1 MFRAIWFKG
10 IPVRDFESGG
20 RNLTCNNC
28 GTALDDNAQ
37 FCSNCGTLTK
47 QPQFAATPPAAS
59 VPSYPPPIAYPPQ
72 TSGKAVASLVC
83 GIINVFPFCVIAVI
97 LGHISLSQIKKS
109 AGRLKGEGLAIAGLI
124 FGYLGLVSI
133 PVILIVAAIAIP
145 NLLRAKIAAN
155 ESSAV
160 GSVRNIVLAE
170 MTYQSNNPTVGFTC
184 SLSDLSAAGLIDSTL
199 AGGQRHGYSFSL
211 QNCVAGNEGGPVSK
225 FQLTATPLTYKT
237 TGFGAFC
244 ADETN
249 AVRVDREGSAQNCV
263 DHGTALE

>member
-124 FGYLGLVSI
+124 FGYLVWYPSPLFLSSL
-133 PVILIVAAIAIP
+133 P
-145 NLLRAKIAAN
+145 LRFPTYCARK
-155 ESSAV
+155 SPPM
-160 GSVRNIVLAE
+160 RVL
-170 MTYQSNNPTVGFTC
+170 
-184 SLSDLSAAGLIDSTL
+184 
-199 AGGQRHGYSFSL
+199 R
-211 QNCVAGNEGGPVSK
+211 
-225 FQLTATPLTYKT
+225 
-237 TGFGAFC
+237 
-244 ADETN
+244 
-249 AVRVDREGSAQNCV
+249 
-263 DHGTALE
+263 